1 MAEKTP
7 ISQAERVMIFIDGS
21 NLYHG
26 LKAALGHARLD
37 FERFTAGLCG
47 STRRL
52 VHTHYYTVPVRQAD
66 DPARYAGQQRFF
78 ARLRRMPHFTMHLG
92 RLVDRDRDETCP
104 ECGHAYKVE
113 YQTEKGVDV
122 QLAAHMLAHAFDNQ
136 YDAAI
141 LVSNDGDF
149 APAVAEVRRLRK
161 QVVNADFVP
170 RLPSHLSK
178 SCDSTMPLDK
188 KFLKP
193 CTF

>member
-1 MAEKTP
+1 MAEKASK
-7 ISQAERVMIFIDGS
+7 SQAERVMIFIDGS

-37 FERFTAGLCG
+37 FGRFSAGLCG

-66 DPARYAGQQRFF
+66 DQARYAGQQRFF
-78 ARLRRMPHFTMHLG
+78 ARLRRIPHFTMHLG

-104 ECGHAYKVE
+104 KCGHAYKVE

-136 YDAAI
+136 YDTAI

-149 APAVAEVRRLRK
+149 APVVAEVQRLNKR
-161 QVVNADFVP
+161 VENAEFP
-170 RLPSHLSK
+170 HRLPSYLSG
-178 SCDSTMPLDK
+178 SCSGTTSLEPA
-188 KFLKP
+188 FLKP
-193 CTF
+193 CLF